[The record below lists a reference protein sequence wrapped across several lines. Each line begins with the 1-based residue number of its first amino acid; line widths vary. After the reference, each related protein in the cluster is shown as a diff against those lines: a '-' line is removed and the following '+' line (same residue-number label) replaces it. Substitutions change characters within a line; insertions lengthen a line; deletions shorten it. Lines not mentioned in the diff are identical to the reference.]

1 MPIESVM
8 PSNHLILC
16 HPLLPPSIIPSIR
29 VFSNESF
36 ASMYNSWLF
45 WWLSG
50 KESACQCRRHEF
62 SPWSRNLLGRR
73 KWQPAPVFLTGNPMD
88 RETWAV
94 SVYVVIKSGTSLSDS
109 LTSYIIHSRIANN
122 LILTIVFVIVMDL
135 IFWWYKIYSMGIFR
149 NMKSKPNFCSGS
161 FCMCMYL

>member
-1 MPIESVM
+1 MVKNLPVNAGDTSSV
-8 PSNHLILC
+8 PD
-16 HPLLPPSIIPSIR
+16 PGT
-29 VFSNESF
+29 
-36 ASMYNSWLF
+36 SW
-45 WWLSG
+45 G
-50 KESACQCRRHEF
+50 EGNG
-62 SPWSRNLLGRR
+62 NLL
-73 KWQPAPVFLTGNPMD
+73 QYSCLGNPMD

-94 SVYVVIKSGTSLSDS
+94 LVYVVIKSGTSLSDS